1 MSATPIDEL
10 RMSLDATGHLVA
22 GVRAEQWSQPTPCTG
37 WTVRQL
43 VNHLV
48 AGNRLF
54 AGILSGQ
61 PMPPPEQREQSADQL
76 GDDPGT
82 AYRASASDLVAAFGR
97 PGVLQQKFTVPV
109 GQVPGIAALHLR
121 VVEAIV
127 HGWDLAHA
135 TSQPVRYPDQ
145 LIEQEIAF
153 TRSQLADLPAAP
165 AGRGPFGPSQPVA
178 EDAPPLD
185 RLAGLLGR
193 TMPVA
198 G

>member
-22 GVRAEQWSQPTPCTG
+22 GVRAEQWSQPTPCTR

-61 PMPPPEQREQSADQL
+61 PLPPPEQRRQSADQL

-109 GQVPGIAALHLR
+109 GPVPGIAALHLR

-135 TSQPVRYPDQ
+135 LPRAGSSTAGILALASSETRH
-145 LIEQEIAF
+145 
-153 TRSQLADLPAAP
+153 TRSHFPFPRTRSSPSSGPAI
-165 AGRGPFGPSQPVA
+165 
-178 EDAPPLD
+178 
-185 RLAGLLGR
+185 
-193 TMPVA
+193 
-198 G
+198 

>member
-61 PMPPPEQREQSADQL
+61 PMSPPEQRQQSADQL

-109 GQVPGIAALHLR
+109 GPVPGIAALHLR
-121 VVEAIV
+121 VP
-127 HGWDLAHA
+127 WLALRPGA
-135 TSQPVRYPDQ
+135 PLSPRAPRPSLPVLPLQHLSRTTPPRTEPLPSFLPD
-145 LIEQEIAF
+145 F
-153 TRSQLADLPAAP
+153 
-165 AGRGPFGPSQPVA
+165 
-178 EDAPPLD
+178 
-185 RLAGLLGR
+185 
-193 TMPVA
+193 
-198 G
+198 